1 MRGNTPFY
9 FLNTG
14 RPEILTLSA
23 HEIWQTDLS
32 LCPAGETY
40 HVRLTPVNDVG
51 PRRPSVTSNSRVGI
65 ASSIRINAHMGF
77 EGEMGGIGIFL
88 LQLMDCPMMLQEDD
102 AVGDI
107 NQHTQGTE
115 FYGTSSNFVLL
126 NQFFVYAQKNLQSNP
141 TDPANN
147 PSTPYL
153 FPIGH
158 DAQGMRPESGVTT
171 RLPLSIVNIL
181 SDKQVLEPTSRAKT
195 PEPTQEDNDGH
206 LTRTD
211 SRRESTQ
218 HGPSNDTNLNGN
230 ITTSSPL
237 DVSKHRLEREYV
249 RQFINNLHHLHPML
263 DPSAFTARC
272 EKLVWASPGISE
284 NMAVG
289 ALTSGSNVIQSTDL
303 DMDGTAGGQSCSQP
317 PSSQELSKKYF
328 RRSRVLLGDVFEV
341 CSLESAQTLFLMSLY
356 CQNALKPHAC
366 YMYCGHAVR
375 TALAI
380 GIAREVSSSSAE
392 DRRAARRTWWC
403 IYSHEIDMSCSAGRR
418 DSLGKPRNYQIDLPH
433 ITDHSDN
440 TLPEKNLEKRSVM
453 MINEMVHFAA
463 ILRRISKGLYYDSKG
478 LTLLQK
484 SIVAKGLDAQLH
496 DWKSR
501 LPSYLDF
508 NTVSFREPEWA
519 AKQKLVLQLRYLN
532 ARILVH
538 RPFIGEPIR
547 SVEGDLLTHAD
558 ICLDAARET
567 IRVMYDAY
575 TNRHY
580 FRSWWYNAT
589 YTLYAGMIVLYII
602 MLGPTTVSHEELLA
616 DATRAYEILHSMEEA
631 VVARRS
637 ANLIQEGLQVAQACV
652 QRRQND
658 TERTSQR
665 QNDAGSQVQSNS
677 DEIANQVSHAVP
689 EQEPGLL
696 ASIIDPNL
704 LQDFM
709 AADQDDFGMQFPF
722 PSLDSLYGEGIDG
735 DSLSML
741 Q

>member
-1 MRGNTPFY
+1 
-9 FLNTG
+9 
-14 RPEILTLSA
+14 
-23 HEIWQTDLS
+23 
-32 LCPAGETY
+32 
-40 HVRLTPVNDVG
+40 
-51 PRRPSVTSNSRVGI
+51 
-65 ASSIRINAHMGF
+65 
-77 EGEMGGIGIFL
+77 
-88 LQLMDCPMMLQEDD
+88 MM
-102 AVGDI
+102 V
-107 NQHTQGTE
+107 
-115 FYGTSSNFVLL
+115 
-126 NQFFVYAQKNLQSNP
+126 
-141 TDPANN
+141 
-147 PSTPYL
+147 
-153 FPIGH
+153 
-158 DAQGMRPESGVTT
+158 
-171 RLPLSIVNIL
+171 
-181 SDKQVLEPTSRAKT
+181 
-195 PEPTQEDNDGH
+195 
-206 LTRTD
+206 
-211 SRRESTQ
+211 
-218 HGPSNDTNLNGN
+218 
-230 ITTSSPL
+230 
-237 DVSKHRLEREYV
+237 
-249 RQFINNLHHLHPML
+249 
-263 DPSAFTARC
+263 
-272 EKLVWASPGISE
+272 
-284 NMAVG
+284 
-289 ALTSGSNVIQSTDL
+289 
-303 DMDGTAGGQSCSQP
+303 
-317 PSSQELSKKYF
+317 
-328 RRSRVLLGDVFEV
+328 
-341 CSLESAQTLFLMSLY
+341 
-356 CQNALKPHAC
+356 
-366 YMYCGHAVR
+366 
-375 TALAI
+375 
-380 GIAREVSSSSAE
+380 
-392 DRRAARRTWWC
+392 
-403 IYSHEIDMSCSAGRR
+403 
-418 DSLGKPRNYQIDLPH
+418 
-433 ITDHSDN
+433 
-440 TLPEKNLEKRSVM
+440 
-453 MINEMVHFAA
+453 NEMVHFAA

-484 SIVAKGLDAQLH
+484 SIVAKGLNAQLH

-508 NTVSFREPEWA
+508 NIVSFREPEWA

-547 SVEGDLLTHAD
+547 SVEGDMLTHVD

-665 QNDAGSQVQSNS
+665 QNDTGSQVQSHS
-677 DEIANQVSHAVP
+677 DEIANQVPHAVP

-709 AADQDDFGMQFPF
+709 AADQDDFGMQFSF